1 MTLSFLT
8 MKSILCLLMGAALL
22 AMTGCAAP
30 TSGSS
35 AALSSSAALISADGP
50 SAGYTQASVQVHEF
64 PDWGEAGQTGFSG
77 MTDYREVMA
86 DPGPF

>member
-22 AMTGCAAP
+22 AVTGCAAP
-30 TSGSS
+30 KSGSS
-35 AALSSSAALISADGP
+35 AALISVDGP
-50 SAGYTQASVQVHEF
+50 SAGYTQASVHQY
-64 PDWGEAGQTGFSG
+64 PDWGEAGETGFSG
-77 MTDYREVMA
+77 MTDYRVVLA